1 MNGTP
6 LVLRHALT
14 VAAFAIVG
22 ASSARVLAG
31 PEQPSFREQALCL
44 EHREANEHAL
54 AADHCLAAYNALPDL
69 PEAMEARSV
78 MAFDAHYSFRDAYVQ
93 TGDVKHLCGEI
104 RLFIR
109 FLDYLD
115 RHYPAPQRP
124 ADRKDAQE
132 LLDAARNDLAGRSC
146 KEKEPEPVPAPAP
159 APEPSPPPAPA
170 VEVARPTPPPTMR
183 SGLRASSWTLFAL
196 GLGFGAWSAAELAIG
211 EMNQRGRDTLIGSV
225 PAPVPDDL
233 LRQAEKLD
241 AVGDAANR
249 RAIVAGSLS
258 GASLL
263 TGIILLAVD
272 AHRREQHRRLAFA
285 PTLGAPLGVRIRLE
299 F

>member
-1 MNGTP
+1 MNGPP
-6 LVLRHALT
+6 LVLCHALT
-14 VAAFAIVG
+14 VAAFLVVG
-22 ASSARVLAG
+22 ASSARALAG
-31 PEQPSFREQALCL
+31 PEQLSFREQALCL
-44 EHREANEHAL
+44 KHREANEHAL
-54 AADHCLAAYNALPDL
+54 AAEHCLAAYNALPDL
-69 PEAMEARSV
+69 PDAMEARSV

-93 TGDVKHLCGEI
+93 TGEVKHLCDEV

-124 ADRKDAQE
+124 ADRMDAQE
-132 LLDAARNDLAGRSC
+132 LLDAARSDLAGRSC
-146 KEKEPEPVPAPAP
+146 KVKEPEPEPVQEPE
-159 APEPSPPPAPA
+159 PEPSPPPAPA
-170 VEVARPTPPPTMR
+170 VEVAPPAPPPKMR
-183 SGLRASSWTLFAL
+183 SGLRASGWTLFGL
-196 GLGFGAWSAAELAIG
+196 GLGLGAWSAVELAIG

-241 AVGDAANR
+241 AIGDAANH

-263 TGIILLAVD
+263 TGITLLAVD
-272 AHRREQHRRLAFA
+272 AHRRRQHRRLAFA
-285 PTLGAPLGVRIRLE
+285 PALGATLGVRLRLE